1 MRFEFINA
9 EKANYP
15 VRVMCRVL
23 QVSRSGYYA
32 HIDRAPS
39 HRHSED
45 AKLKPH
51 IQAAH
56 TKSRGTYGRLRV
68 VKELVQQ
75 GLEVGKHRVAR
86 LMREIGLRDVP
97 QRRFRK
103 TTNSQHDKPVA
114 PNVLARRF
122 EAERPNQFWTTDI
135 TYIRT
140 WEGWLYLAVVLDLF
154 SRRVVG
160 WGMRSHLR
168 TELALEA
175 LYMALG
181 RRVPGAGL
189 LHHSDRGVQY
199 AAESYQDVLDDHGI
213 ICSMSRRGDC
223 WDNAVTESFFG
234 TLKTE
239 LVYRHPWPTRR
250 HAKNAI
256 ADYIEAFYNPY
267 RLHSALDYLSP
278 MEFER
283 LHALNSANAS

>member
-86 LMREIGLRDVP
+86 LMREIGLRGVP
-97 QRRFRK
+97 QKALPQDDQQPTRQAGGTERVGSSFR
-103 TTNSQHDKPVA
+103 
-114 PNVLARRF
+114 
-122 EAERPNQFWTTDI
+122 
-135 TYIRT
+135 
-140 WEGWLYLAVVLDLF
+140 
-154 SRRVVG
+154 
-160 WGMRSHLR
+160 
-168 TELALEA
+168 
-175 LYMALG
+175 G
-181 RRVPGAGL
+181 R
-189 LHHSDRGVQY
+189 
-199 AAESYQDVLDDHGI
+199 AAQLVLDDGH
-213 ICSMSRRGDC
+213 
-223 WDNAVTESFFG
+223 
-234 TLKTE
+234 
-239 LVYRHPWPTRR
+239 H
-250 HAKNAI
+250 
-256 ADYIEAFYNPY
+256 
-267 RLHSALDYLSP
+267 LHSDLGGVAVPSRSSRP
-278 MEFER
+278 VFAPRRR
-283 LHALNSANAS
+283 LGDAVAPQD

>member
-1 MRFEFINA
+1 M
-9 EKANYP
+9 
-15 VRVMCRVL
+15 
-23 QVSRSGYYA
+23 SRSGYYA

>member
-1 MRFEFINA
+1 
-9 EKANYP
+9 
-15 VRVMCRVL
+15 MCRVL

-86 LMREIGLRDVP
+86 LMREIGLRGVP

-140 WEGWLYLAVVLDLF
+140 
-154 SRRVVG
+154 
-160 WGMRSHLR
+160 
-168 TELALEA
+168 
-175 LYMALG
+175 
-181 RRVPGAGL
+181 
-189 LHHSDRGVQY
+189 
-199 AAESYQDVLDDHGI
+199 
-213 ICSMSRRGDC
+213 
-223 WDNAVTESFFG
+223 
-234 TLKTE
+234 
-239 LVYRHPWPTRR
+239 
-250 HAKNAI
+250 
-256 ADYIEAFYNPY
+256 
-267 RLHSALDYLSP
+267 
-278 MEFER
+278 
-283 LHALNSANAS
+283 

>member
-1 MRFEFINA
+1 M
-9 EKANYP
+9 
-15 VRVMCRVL
+15 
-23 QVSRSGYYA
+23 
-32 HIDRAPS
+32 
-39 HRHSED
+39 
-45 AKLKPH
+45 
-51 IQAAH
+51 
-56 TKSRGTYGRLRV
+56 

-86 LMREIGLRDVP
+86 LMREIGLRGVP

-181 RRVPGAGL
+181 RRVPGG
-189 LHHSDRGVQY
+189 
-199 AAESYQDVLDDHGI
+199 
-213 ICSMSRRGDC
+213 
-223 WDNAVTESFFG
+223 W
-234 TLKTE
+234 
-239 LVYRHPWPTRR
+239 
-250 HAKNAI
+250 
-256 ADYIEAFYNPY
+256 
-267 RLHSALDYLSP
+267 SASSL
-278 MEFER
+278 
-283 LHALNSANAS
+283 